1 MGWLCDTNIVSEI
14 MRREPNPGVIRW
26 VAARDE
32 LVLSVITLEE
42 IRYGLARRELP
53 RKAAWFGMLIKSR
66 CRIEPI
72 DQAIAEKAGRWR
84 GLFARDGV
92 SRTQA
97 DLLIVATVWK
107 GDHTLVTRNTRDFE
121 GCGIPLLNPFT

>member
-1 MGWLCDTNIVSEI
+1 MGWLCDTNVVSEL
-14 MRREPNPGVIRW
+14 MRREPNPGVLAW
-26 VAARDE
+26 AMARDE

-42 IRYGLARRELP
+42 IRYGLAWRELP
-53 RKAAWFGMLIKSR
+53 RKAAWFETLVNAR

-72 DQAIAEKAGRWR
+72 DRAIAEKAGRWR
-84 GLFARDGV
+84 GTFARDGI

-97 DLLIVATVWK
+97 DLLIAATAWK

-121 GCGIPLLNPFT
+121 GCSIPVLNPFS